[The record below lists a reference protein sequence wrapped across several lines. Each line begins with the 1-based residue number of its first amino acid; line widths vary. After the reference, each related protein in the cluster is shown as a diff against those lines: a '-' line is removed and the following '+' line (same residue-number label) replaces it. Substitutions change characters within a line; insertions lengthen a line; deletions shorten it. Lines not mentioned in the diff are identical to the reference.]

1 MKQQLTQL
9 ILGLS
14 FSGSLLAQVSV
25 TGPSSSQSPY
35 LQPIAA
41 GSTLTSIMTAGDAV
55 NGYTMAGLPD
65 GLGAF
70 DNGDGTFTVLM
81 NHEMGNTVGA
91 VHAHGSQGAFVS
103 KWVFNK
109 STLAVV
115 SGADLTQTVNLW
127 TGSTYTAY
135 NAGNTS
141 TLAAMTRFCSA
152 DLAPISAY
160 YNSQTGK
167 GTQARIFM
175 NGEETGSEGRAFA
188 HVATGTSAGN
198 SYELPFLGKASWEN
212 YVTSPFQQ
220 DKTITIG
227 MDDATPGQVYVYIGT
242 KQTSGSEIV
251 KAGLSGGKL
260 YGVAVVGLLNEG
272 SGVPAANSLFNLI
285 DLGNVSAL
293 SGATLNANSNN
304 VGVTNFLR
312 PEDGAWDPS
321 SPRDFYFVTTNSFT
335 APSRLWRLRFND
347 ILNPELGGTITAVLN
362 GTEGHKMFD
371 NLGINKYGQIMLQED
386 VGGNIHNGKI
396 WQYNVKSASL
406 SLFAQHDTTRFIT
419 GAPNFLTIDEE
430 SSGVI
435 DMQEILGPGK
445 WMICDQAH
453 YANANTALV
462 EGGQLLILHNASSAL
477 ANPEINVQGNAVNI
491 ALGSTVTALANNT
504 NFGSLNLSTQQV
516 KTFLIQNAGP
526 GVLSVS
532 GVSIGGL
539 NAGDFALLSPPVF
552 PFTVAVNGTLTIYVR
567 FIPATNGQR
576 DGNVTIFS
584 DDFDE
589 EKYTFSISG
598 TGVSPEINLKG
609 NATNIADGS
618 STYLLSNNTDFGS
631 TLLNIPMLRTYE
643 IQNTGTGT
651 LMINSMSINGNNS
664 SEFSFANN
672 NNLPV
677 SVLPGSSYSF
687 GVQFLPQ
694 SAGTKTAGISLSN
707 NDADE
712 SNYSFLISAKGLMDV
727 GLQSIAGL
735 KQDFSVFPNPSAEY
749 TNLEVKSETN
759 SPAQITVVAVDGKVV
774 MEESTQLNEGSTT
787 IKLSTA
793 SFANGIYFIQIKTVD
808 TTLQSKVIV
817 NH

>member
-14 FSGSLLAQVSV
+14 FTGSLLAQVSV
-25 TGPSSSQSPY
+25 TGPSSSQTPY
-35 LQPIAA
+35 LQPLAA
-41 GSTLTSIMTAGDAV
+41 GSTITSVMTAGDAV
-55 NGYTMAGLPD
+55 NGYTMVGLPD

-81 NHEMGNTVGA
+81 NHEMGATIGA
-91 VHAHGSQGAFVS
+91 VHAHGSTGGFVS
-103 KWVFNK
+103 KWVINK

-115 SGADLTQTVNLW
+115 SAGDLTQTMNLW
-127 TGSTYTAY
+127 AGSTYSTY
-135 NAGNTS
+135 NSTNTS
-141 TLAAMTRFCSA
+141 TLAAMARLCSA
-152 DLAPISAY
+152 DLPPVSAF

-175 NGEETGSEGRAFA
+175 NGEETGPEGRAFA
-188 HVATGTSAGN
+188 HVATGTAAGN
-198 SYELPFLGKASWEN
+198 TYELPHLGRASWES
-212 YVTSPFQQ
+212 YVSSPFEQ

-242 KQTSGSEIV
+242 KQTSGSEVV
-251 KAGLSGGKL
+251 KAGLTGGKL
-260 YGVAVVGLLNEG
+260 YGVAVLGLLNEG
-272 SGVPAANSLFNLI
+272 SSVPAANSIFNLI

-321 SPRDFYFVTTNSFT
+321 NPRDFYFLTTNSFT
-335 APSRLWRLRFND
+335 SPSRMWRLRFTD
-347 ILNPELGGTITAVLN
+347 IANPELGGTITAVLN
-362 GTEGHKMFD
+362 GTEGPKMMD
-371 NLGINKYGQIMLQED
+371 NLGINKYGQILIQED
-386 VGGNIHNGKI
+386 PGGQVHNAKI
-396 WQYNVKSASL
+396 WQYNINSASL
-406 SLFAQHDTTRFIT
+406 SLFAQHDTTRFIP
-419 GAPNFLTIDEE
+419 GAANFLTFDEE

-445 WMICDQAH
+445 WLICDQAH
-453 YANANTALV
+453 YAHPNTALV
-462 EGGQLLILHNASSAL
+462 EGGQLLIMHNASSAL
-477 ANPEINVQGNAVNI
+477 ANPEINIQGNAVSI
-491 ALGSTVTALANNT
+491 ALGSTVTALNNNT
-504 NFGSLNLSTQQV
+504 NFGPLNLSTQLV
-516 KTFLIQNAGP
+516 KPFVIQNSGP
-526 GVLSVS
+526 GVLSVK

-539 NAGDFALLSPPVF
+539 NAGDFALISPPVF
-552 PFTVAVNGTLTIYVR
+552 PYTVAVNGTLTIYVR

-576 DGNVTIFS
+576 NGNVTIFS
-584 DDFDE
+584 NDFDE
-589 EKYTFSISG
+589 ENYKFSISG
-598 TGVSPEINLKG
+598 TGVSPEINLTG
-609 NATNIADGS
+609 NATSIADGS
-618 STYLLSNNTDFGS
+618 SSYLVSNNTDFGS
-631 TLLNIPMLRTYE
+631 TLLNIPMVRTYE

-651 LMINSMSINGNNS
+651 LLINAMSINGNNS

-677 SVLPGSSYSF
+677 SVLAGGSYSF
-687 GVQFLPQ
+687 AIQFLPQ

-712 SNYSFLISAKGLMDV
+712 MNYSFLISAKGLMDV
-727 GLQSIAGL
+727 GLQSIDGQN
-735 KQDFSVFPNPSAEY
+735 QDFSVFPNPSAEY
-749 TNLEVKSETN
+749 TNLEISSETA
-759 SPAQITVVAVDGKVV
+759 SSAELKVVAVDGKVV
-774 MEESTQLNEGSTT
+774 MDETTQLNEGSTT

-793 SFANGIYFIQIKTVD
+793 SFANGIYFIQIKTAN

>member
-14 FSGSLLAQVSV
+14 FTGSLLAQVSV
-25 TGPSSSQSPY
+25 TGPSSSQTPY
-35 LQPIAA
+35 LQPLAA
-41 GSTLTSIMTAGDAV
+41 GSTITSVMTAGDAV
-55 NGYTMAGLPD
+55 NGYTMVGLPD

-81 NHEMGNTVGA
+81 NHEMGATIGA
-91 VHAHGSQGAFVS
+91 VHAHGSTGGFVS
-103 KWVFNK
+103 KWVINK

-115 SGADLTQTVNLW
+115 SAGDLTQTMNLW
-127 TGSTYTAY
+127 AGSTYSTY
-135 NAGNTS
+135 NSTNTS
-141 TLAAMTRFCSA
+141 TLAAMARLCSA
-152 DLAPISAY
+152 DLPPVSAF

-175 NGEETGSEGRAFA
+175 NGEETGPEGRAFA
-188 HVATGTSAGN
+188 HVATGTAAGN
-198 SYELPFLGKASWEN
+198 TYELPHLGRASWES
-212 YVTSPFQQ
+212 YVSSPFEQ

-242 KQTSGSEIV
+242 KQTSGSEVV
-251 KAGLSGGKL
+251 KAGLTGGKL
-260 YGVAVVGLLNEG
+260 YGVAVLGLLNEG
-272 SGVPAANSLFNLI
+272 SSVPAANSIFNLI

-321 SPRDFYFVTTNSFT
+321 NPRDFYFLTTNSFT
-335 APSRLWRLRFND
+335 SPSRMWRLRFTD
-347 ILNPELGGTITAVLN
+347 IANPELGGTITAVLN
-362 GTEGHKMFD
+362 GTEGPKMMD
-371 NLGINKYGQIMLQED
+371 NLGINKYGQILIQED
-386 VGGNIHNGKI
+386 PGGQAHNAKI
-396 WQYNVKSASL
+396 WQYNINSASL
-406 SLFAQHDTTRFIT
+406 SLFAQHDTTRFIP
-419 GAPNFLTIDEE
+419 GAANFLTFDEE

-445 WMICDQAH
+445 WLICDQAH
-453 YANANTALV
+453 YTPPNTALV
-462 EGGQLLILHNASSAL
+462 EGGQLLIMHNASSAL
-477 ANPEINVQGNAVNI
+477 ANPEINIQGNAVSI

-504 NFGSLNLSTQQV
+504 NFGPLNLSTQLV
-516 KTFLIQNAGP
+516 KPFVIQNSGP
-526 GVLSVS
+526 GVLSVK

-539 NAGDFALLSPPVF
+539 NAGDFALISPPVF
-552 PFTVAVNGTLTIYVR
+552 PYTVAVNGTLTIYVR

-576 DGNVTIFS
+576 NGNVTIFS
-584 DDFDE
+584 NDFDE
-589 EKYTFSISG
+589 ENYKFSISG
-598 TGVSPEINLKG
+598 TGVSPEINLTG
-609 NATNIADGS
+609 NATSIADGS
-618 STYLLSNNTDFGS
+618 SSYLVSNNTDFGS
-631 TLLNIPMLRTYE
+631 TLLNIPMVRTYE

-651 LMINSMSINGNNS
+651 LLINAMSINGNNS

-677 SVLPGSSYSF
+677 SVLAGGSYSF
-687 GVQFLPQ
+687 AIQFLPQ

-712 SNYSFLISAKGLMDV
+712 MNYSFLISAKGLMDV
-727 GLQSIAGL
+727 GLQSIAGQN
-735 KQDFSVFPNPSAEY
+735 QDFSVFPNPSAEY
-749 TNLEVKSETN
+749 TNLEISSETA
-759 SPAQITVVAVDGKVV
+759 SSAELKVVAVDGKVV
-774 MEESTQLNEGSTT
+774 MEETTQLNEGSTT

-793 SFANGIYFIQIKTVD
+793 SFANGIYFIQIKTAN